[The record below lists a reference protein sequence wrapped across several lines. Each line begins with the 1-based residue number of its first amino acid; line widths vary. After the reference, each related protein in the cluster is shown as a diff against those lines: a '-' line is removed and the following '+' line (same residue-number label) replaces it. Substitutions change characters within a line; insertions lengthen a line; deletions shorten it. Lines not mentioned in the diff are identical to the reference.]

1 MSDQEEAGVIAS
13 LEEVFLSREFGRA
26 PVRRAWVTGGVEEAS
41 DTPELEQVFL
51 SETFGKPQAVPALRA
66 VPGEPEPVPDHPPGT
81 LPFVP
86 RESTRHRA
94 VAAVSGVAAA
104 ALVVAGVASGNG
116 QPGRPVV
123 SAQGQRVSPRAG
135 GGSSGPTLVAP
146 PTGASVPAAKAVA
159 PGGGIVAPNAT
170 TVAQI
175 GRSGSAPPVVIAAP
189 PGTAVTVVPSPAAP
203 SGGSAGSTGG
213 GAGAGAPVPTP
224 TAPGAGN
231 PLAPVTV
238 VINNTGTTVTS
249 VANQLGD
256 AVPGLAPVTGALGS
270 VGSTVNGLGS
280 LVASTTTVA

>member
-1 MSDQEEAGVIAS
+1 MSDQEEAGVIYS

-26 PVRRAWVTGGVEEAS
+26 PLRRARVTGGTEELA

-66 VPGEPEPVPDHPPGT
+66 VPREPEPVPDHAPGT

-123 SAQGQRVSPRAG
+123 SAQGQRVSPRAE

-146 PTGASVPAAKAVA
+146 RTGGSRPAADAVA
-159 PGGGIVAPNAT
+159 PCGGNIAPNAT
-170 TVAQI
+170 TVAET
-175 GRSGSAPPVVIAAP
+175 GRSGSAPPVTLRAP
-189 PGTAVTVVPSPAAP
+189 PGTAVTAAPSPAAP

-213 GAGAGAPVPTP
+213 GAGAGAPAPTGP
-224 TAPGAGN
+224 AAGN

-238 VINNTGTTVTS
+238 VVNNTGTTVTN
-249 VANQLGD
+249 AADQLGD
-256 AVPGLAPVTGALGS
+256 AVPGLAPVTGALGN
-270 VGSTVNGLGS
+270 VGSTVNALGS
-280 LVASTTTVA
+280 LLASTATVA